1 MSYIRAPRL
10 HQSTARLWPLR
21 TRISGALGVRGNHRS
36 GWALPARH
44 PNPWSQPAAAYMY
57 SMVPQKVWVTASS
70 WTDSLQSPKSVSLMW
85 PEEDMGGGGQGPPRG
100 APQPCLQVPTRQVQ
114 VHGRGRGARTRTLA
128 VEHDVLG
135 FEVPVDDALGV
146 QVAQGQCDL
155 RQVETAETGQGEG
168 KGRRGAVLGV
178 GGIPAAPPERQE
190 VPPTR
195 LCLPGRCPL
204 APDA

>member
-21 TRISGALGVRGNHRS
+21 TRISGALGARGNHRS
-36 GWALPARH
+36 GWALPASR

-70 WTDSLQSPKSVSLMW
+70 WIDSLQSPKSVSLMW
-85 PEEDMGGGGQGPPRG
+85 PEEDIGVGGGQGPPRG
-100 APQPCLQVPTRQVQ
+100 APQPSRQVPTRQVQ
-114 VHGRGRGARTRTLA
+114 VHGRGRGTCMHTLA

-168 KGRRGAVLGV
+168 KGSV
-178 GGIPAAPPERQE
+178 G
-190 VPPTR
+190 
-195 LCLPGRCPL
+195 LCSG
-204 APDA
+204 